1 MATRKKKK
9 ILKKV
14 RYITIICAIILIVEI
29 LFVMYSL
36 LFKNKESLYF
46 DGINA
51 LITNDSY
58 YVTVGSNN
66 DNSNHYEKAKV
77 SKHNRKKEKTFEKLY
92 NVGYNSAFFGVSM
105 DEDNIVAVGSYEKT
119 ADDHNDSVRRAL
131 IVKYDSLG
139 EIIFAEDFKL
149 LDNSKFTSVTTIED
163 GYLVT
168 GQSVYKNT
176 KVGTKEGGAILAKYD
191 KEGNL
196 VWYKTY
202 GSSKSAIFNDL
213 LITNDAIYTVG
224 MDTNYLGVICK
235 YDFNGNLISSNTY
248 KSTDEVG
255 FSGITSVEGNIYV
268 SGAKKLDSNDTQA
281 MIVEYDLDCG
291 YINDI
296 SYQGEGYTK
305 YSKLAVDKHNNIIA
319 IGIRTTNKNTN
330 SKEKTAESINYDGI
344 IGKYKTDLKEV
355 DVITYGDERDDYFT
369 DIQVNNNEYLVVG
382 YSSYEDGS
390 YLSKFIRYSDALK
403 VLEVES

>member
-1 MATRKKKK
+1 
-9 ILKKV
+9 
-14 RYITIICAIILIVEI
+14 
-29 LFVMYSL
+29 MYSL

-176 KVGTKEGGAILAKYD
+176 KVGTK
-191 KEGNL
+191 
-196 VWYKTY
+196 
-202 GSSKSAIFNDL
+202 
-213 LITNDAIYTVG
+213 
-224 MDTNYLGVICK
+224 
-235 YDFNGNLISSNTY
+235 
-248 KSTDEVG
+248 
-255 FSGITSVEGNIYV
+255 
-268 SGAKKLDSNDTQA
+268 
-281 MIVEYDLDCG
+281 
-291 YINDI
+291 
-296 SYQGEGYTK
+296 
-305 YSKLAVDKHNNIIA
+305 
-319 IGIRTTNKNTN
+319 
-330 SKEKTAESINYDGI
+330 
-344 IGKYKTDLKEV
+344 
-355 DVITYGDERDDYFT
+355 
-369 DIQVNNNEYLVVG
+369 
-382 YSSYEDGS
+382 
-390 YLSKFIRYSDALK
+390 
-403 VLEVES
+403 